1 MSPLTEY
8 AGNRRRPRRGFT
20 LTELLVTTTLV
31 GLVLAGA
38 LPFLITNLKILFV
51 GEQKLLINSDI
62 RTYTSDLVENARESN
77 YFVLYQSF
85 HAWTRADGRTV
96 TRDASGNG
104 TVNANDRRQSGEQG
118 DFLVFVYY
126 NDPYY
131 DSRFYDN
138 IAGNE
143 PVITGLEV
151 SRVVAYWHAPNN
163 RLAGENTV
171 YSFDTDDYK
180 GAGATWNTPWGIT
193 LPATLDSAVTIESL
207 LPPAT
212 SAWATDS
219 RFKLLVKDVGGLT
232 ADGYQYENFQ
242 NRSILVRLRIL
253 HGNQAKRVT
262 NTYNF
267 TITPRG

>member
-8 AGNRRRPRRGFT
+8 ISPRPRRAGFT
-20 LTELLVTTTLV
+20 LTELMVTSAIV
-31 GLVLAGA
+31 GIVLAGV

-51 GEQKLLINSDI
+51 GEQKLLINSDV
-62 RTYTSDLVENARESN
+62 RNYTNNLVENARESN

-85 HAWTRADGRTV
+85 HAWTRPDGRTV

-104 TVNANDRRQSGEQG
+104 TINANDRRQSGEQG

-126 NDPYY
+126 NDPYF

-138 IAGNE
+138 VIGNE
-143 PVITGLEV
+143 PVITSLEV
-151 SRVVAYWHAPNN
+151 NRIVAYWFAPNN
-163 RLAGENTV
+163 RINGENAV

-180 GAGATWNTPWGIT
+180 GAGATWNTPWGAT
-193 LPATLDSAVTIESL
+193 LPAELTDVVTVESL

-212 SAWATDS
+212 AAWAADS
-219 RFKLLVKDVGGLT
+219 RFEIIVNDVGGLT
-232 ADGYQYENFQ
+232 ADRFQYENFQ

-253 HGNQAKRVT
+253 HGSQAKRVT